1 MYKVVINKDVIKKSK
16 KFLKPS
22 QRRKLAEFL
31 KALEE
36 NPIPKPPYDVK
47 PVKSER
53 VKKSNTYRFRLG
65 DYRVFYTIYWD
76 ENLIVVTDIKPRES
90 AYER

>member
-1 MYKVVINKDVIKKSK
+1 MYNVIINKDVIKKSK
-16 KFLKPS
+16 KILKLN

-36 NPIPKPPYDVK
+36 NPFPKPPYDVK
-47 PVKSER
+47 PVKGKSAER
-53 VKKSNTYRFRLG
+53 TKTYRFRLSN
-65 DYRVFYTIYWD
+65 YRVFYTVYWD

>member
-1 MYKVVINKDVIKKSK
+1 MYKVIVSKDVIKKSK

-36 NPIPKPPYDVK
+36 NPFPKPPFDVK
-47 PVKSER
+47 PVKGEKSEGT
-53 VKKSNTYRFRLG
+53 NTYRFRIG
-65 DYRVFYTIYWD
+65 NCRVFYT
-76 ENLIVVTDIKPRES
+76 V
-90 AYER
+90 